1 MPETVLRPRRRR
13 RPRVA
18 AGGAMLALMLI
29 AMPAWAQ
36 RAPVQL
42 ERGNGP
48 EPSTL
53 DAHRCQDVACGNV
66 LRDLYEGLV
75 TEDAHGRLVPG
86 MAQRWSVSGD
96 GRTWTFEL
104 RDGLRW
110 SDGAPLDAR
119 DVVESFRRAF
129 APLSAAPFAELF
141 DALRNAQAVQAGRL
155 PPDALGV
162 HAPDARTVVFE
173 LTRAAPLPA
182 LLTLP
187 IAFPVYLPAV
197 REHGAQHTRPGQL
210 VSNGAYRLA
219 AWTPQANLI
228 VECNPHFRDAA
239 TVAIDRVR
247 FHVTEDAAAELQRFA
262 AGDLHLTETVPPQ
275 PLAALRERFGPQ
287 LRISPYLGAFWLGIN
302 LTRAPFESTGCGDG
316 RDLNSRGVDAAP
328 GGAAAIDAKQ
338 PRRSNEAD
346 APGAH
351 RAGIDVR
358 SLDAPT
364 CFDRAH
370 ALRRALSLAIDREL
384 LVKSVTGF
392 GEAPAYG
399 VVPPGVAGYT
409 PASTPW
415 ASWPQRKR
423 EAHARALLSAAGV
436 SPQNPLEIEL
446 RYNTSTPHRRL
457 ALAVAAMWR
466 QALPGVRVRLRNEEW
481 KVFVGNRR
489 QRVVTQVFRGGWIA
503 DVPDARNFLA
513 AFGSDGALNW
523 TGYDDAGFR
532 ARLARADAAAS
543 EGARNAW
550 LRAAETR
557 LLAHDAVIPLY
568 FYASKHLVH
577 PTVRGFEANALD
589 RHASRWM
596 SLAEPAR

>member
-1 MPETVLRPRRRR
+1 ML
-13 RPRVA
+13 
-18 AGGAMLALMLI
+18 GAT
-29 AMPAWAQ
+29 PAWAQ
-36 RAPVQL
+36 GSGERL

-53 DAHRCQDVACGNV
+53 DAHRCQEVACGNV

-75 TEDAHGRLVPG
+75 TEDAHGRLIPG
-86 MAQRWSVSGD
+86 IARRWSVSDD

-104 RDGLRW
+104 RGGLRW
-110 SDGAPLDAR
+110 SNGAPLNAH
-119 DVVESFRRAF
+119 DVVASFRRAF
-129 APLSAAPFAELF
+129 TPMTAAPFAELF
-141 DALRNAQAVQAGRL
+141 DALRNAQAVQAGRV

-197 REHGAQHTRPGQL
+197 REHGAQHTQPGRL
-210 VSNGAYRLA
+210 VSNGAYRLE
-219 AWTPQANLI
+219 AWTPQANL
-228 VECNPHFRDAA
+228 VVARNPHFHDAA
-239 TVAIDRVR
+239 NVAIDRVR
-247 FHVTEDAAAELQRFA
+247 FHVTEDAAAELHRFA

-275 PLAALRERFGPQ
+275 PLASLRARFGSQ
-287 LRISPYLGAFWLGIN
+287 LRISPYLGAFWLGFN
-302 LTRAPFESTGCGDG
+302 LTRAPFESSGCAGG
-316 RDLNSRGVDAAP
+316 RDSNAHGVDDTTSGPAAV
-328 GGAAAIDAKQ
+328 DRKR
-338 PRRSNEAD
+338 PRGSGEAD
-346 APGAH
+346 APDAQ
-351 RAGIDVR
+351 RAGVDLLSI
-358 SLDAPT
+358 DAPT

-384 LVKSVTGF
+384 LVKAVTGF

-399 VVPPGVAGYT
+399 IVPPGIAGYV

-415 ASWPQRKR
+415 AAWPQQQR
-423 EAHARALLSAAGV
+423 EAHARELLHAAGV
-436 SPQNPLEIEL
+436 SPHHPLEIEL

-481 KVFVGNRR
+481 KVFVGNRK
-489 QRVVTQVFRGGWIA
+489 QRVITQVFRGGWIA

-523 TGYDDAGFR
+523 TGYDDAGVR
-532 ARLARADAAAS
+532 TRLARADAAAS
-543 EGARNAW
+543 EAARNAW

-577 PTVRGFEANALD
+577 PSVRGFEANALD

-596 SLAEPAR
+596 SFAGPVR